1 MSSMA
6 WTLVLLPLAA
16 WAATASS
23 SLVAK
28 PGCQARCGDI
38 DVPYP
43 FGIGAGCFRRGFEIA
58 CNNMT
63 PFLLDATVAGQ
74 TRPPKPV
81 RVLNLTVMPS
91 AQVRVQLRV
100 AHRCYDAS
108 GNKTAGS
115 FDGRLTVNELGVYR
129 VSNTANELF
138 VLGCNTLIYAS
149 RGKSRSEVLNAST
162 TAYFSGCVA
171 YCNKDQKPQDGMCN
185 SIGCCRAEISPLLTS
200 TRMRFEKWAHALID
214 LRHPCSYAFIVEKNN
229 YTFRAADLSRRPAPA
244 KPWSMPLWLDWAIR
258 DGSNS
263 SSCPVPDKTPGY
275 ACASNRSECA
285 KSTNANGYTCKCWEG
300 YEGNPYLIDGCTDI
314 DECKQPNLCFGKC
327 TNKDG
332 SFECTCSQGHQ
343 GNATQKDGCVKSMN
357 TGLFRL
363 KEV

>member
-23 SLVAK
+23 SMVAK

-43 FGIGAGCFRRGFEIA
+43 FGIGAGCFRPGFEIV

-63 PFLLDATVAGQ
+63 PFLPDATIAGR
-74 TRPPKPV
+74 TRPAVPV
-81 RVLNLTVMPS
+81 RVLNLTVMPR
-91 AQVRVQLRV
+91 AQVRLQLPV
-100 AHRCYDAS
+100 AHRCFDAT
-108 GNKTAGS
+108 GNQTTVS
-115 FDGRLTVNELGVYR
+115 FDGWPTINKLSVYR
-129 VSNTANELF
+129 ISNTANELF
-138 VLGCNTLIYAS
+138 VLGCNTLFYAS
-149 RGKSRSEVLNAST
+149 KGLRENASSK
-162 TAYFSGCVA
+162 AYFSGCVA
-171 YCNKDQKPQDGMCN
+171 YCNIDQSGRNGECGG
-185 SIGCCRAEISPLLTS
+185 IGCCHVNISPLLTN
-200 TRMRFEKWAHALID
+200 TRMRFKKWSKAPVD
-214 LRHPCSYAFIVEKNN
+214 MRRPCSYAFIVENNN
-229 YTFRAADLSRRPAPA
+229 YTFQAADLRRIPHPA

-285 KSTNANGYTCKCWEG
+285 KSINGNGYICKCWNG
-300 YEGNPYLIDGCTDI
+300 YEGNPYLIDGCTDM
-314 DECKQPNLCFGKC
+314 DECKQPNSCFGKC

-343 GNATQKDGCVKSMN
+343 GNATQKDGCVKSIN
-357 TGLFRL
+357 TGLKMLSF
-363 KEV
+363 KDIAI